1 MMNKK
6 QIATMATCIAMVGVV
21 AVGGTLALLTT
32 EKKTLTNTFTVGE
45 GFVDP
50 GEGDYTFKLDEAV
63 AKQNDEGNYQ
73 AVNDSDEFVE
83 NFVGAKRTTE
93 TQTYGNVQENSY
105 IEKDP
110 TFYVKAQNAP
120 ECWVVAYVENET
132 ELTIDK
138 STLGADWTAVKE
150 KGDQWVV
157 DRDRTDVKGYY
168 IYNKLMDTTT
178 EKTTALFTKVNAEDT
193 LTANS
198 TNNIKISGVA
208 VQTPNAEMGAT
219 IVNNSKALTK
229 VMTEAAGVMSV
240 VGE

>member
-32 EKKTLTNTFTVGE
+32 EKQTLTNTFMVGE
-45 GFVDP
+45 GFVEPD
-50 GEGDYTFKLDEAV
+50 EGDYTFKLDEAV

-73 AVNDSDEFVE
+73 AVNDSDAFVE
-83 NFVGAKRTTE
+83 NFLGAKRTTE
-93 TQTYGNVQENSY
+93 PQTYGNVQENSY

-110 TFYVKAQNAP
+110 TFYVKAENAP

-138 STLGADWTAVKE
+138 STLGADWTAVE
-150 KGDQWVV
+150 KRGDQWVV
-157 DRDRTDVKGYY
+157 DLDRTDVRGYY
-168 IYNKLMDTTT
+168 IYNKLMDTNTQQ
-178 EKTTALFTKVNAEDT
+178 TTALFKKVTAGED
-193 LTANS
+193 LTPMSS
-198 TNNIKISGVA
+198 TNIEITGVA

-219 IVNNSKALTK
+219 IINNPTALTK
-229 VMTEAAGVMSV
+229 VMAEAAGVMNV
-240 VGE
+240 VSE